1 MPLKS
6 FYLLTWDGPSRA
18 QCAVRRLSF
27 LLLSSVSVSSGC
39 AGDPLLEQPEEV
51 RVGGP
56 LDAYTEPLGT
66 GPALFAAGLADYGL
80 LYGSEDGLFLQE
92 PGDAEPVDL
101 GTDLGLPLSAAEL
114 TDSSLLL
121 LGSQG
126 LYAVQG
132 EELIASPLQAA
143 ISALEV
149 DELLASEGE
158 SGDDLWLLSSNA
170 TQVWSEGA
178 LYSVEPGGL
187 ELPAERSAWGAPVDG
202 KKALWVSGRSSLYS
216 IRFDDGL
223 VAAQLH
229 RGDTQVTALAVDG
242 YETLWLAADGEL
254 FRRWPDDRWDWFT
267 APFVPTRMASVEGS
281 GDLWLQTESGLWHHS
296 GDVFRPVEGTLGA
309 TLLGVDGAGRAI
321 VRTEAGLVRVSEG
334 RPLLFI
340 GLAEGEQLELDTT
353 VRLLPSAP
361 EEMVSLT
368 VTLDQE
374 EISVDGDLALLLQP
388 LELSNGAHE
397 LAATALYGD
406 GGESSGSLFFSVGE
420 FVPPTW
426 SEDIQP
432 IFVQHCSQC
441 HLGGQQATVAGGG
454 DPLETAGQWATA
466 ISDPSSDLLGR
477 IETGNMPLNSPP
489 LTPAEVQ
496 TVKAWVAGGFQE

>member
-1 MPLKS
+1 M
-6 FYLLTWDGPSRA
+6 
-18 QCAVRRLSF
+18 RRLSF
-27 LLLSSVSVSSGC
+27 LLLILVSASSGC
-39 AGDPLLEQPEEV
+39 AGGPLPEQPKEV

-56 LDAYTEPLGT
+56 LDAYLEPLGT

-80 LYGSEDGLFLQE
+80 LYGDEEGLFLRT
-92 PGDAEPVDL
+92 PGDPQPLNL
-101 GTDLGLPLSAAEL
+101 GTDLGIPKSAAEL
-114 TDSSLLL
+114 SDSSLLL

-132 EELIASPLQAA
+132 GGLVVSPLQAA
-143 ISALEV
+143 LSSLEV
-149 DELLASEGE
+149 EELLASEGE
-158 SGDDLWLLSSNA
+158 SGDDLWLLAPDA
-170 TQVWSEGA
+170 TYIWSEGA

-202 KKALWVSGRSSLYS
+202 KKALWVSGRGSLYS
-216 IRFDDGL
+216 VRFDDGL

-229 RGDTQVTALAVDG
+229 RGATQVTAMAVDG

-254 FRRWPDDRWDWFT
+254 FRRWPDDRWEWFT

-281 GDLWLQTESGLWHHS
+281 GDLWLETESGLWHHS

-321 VRTEAGLVRVSEG
+321 VRTDAGLIRVSEG
-334 RPLLFI
+334 RPLLFV
-340 GLAEGEQLELDTT
+340 GLTEGQQLELDTN
-353 VRLLPSAP
+353 VRLLPAEP
-361 EEMVSLT
+361 EEVVGLT
-368 VTLDQE
+368 VTLDDE
-374 EISVDGDLALLLQP
+374 EITVDGELSLLLQP

-397 LAATALYGD
+397 LAATALYAD

-426 SEDIQP
+426 DEDIQP

-466 ISDPSSDLLGR
+466 ISDPTSDLLGR